1 MSAGA
6 WAECAESDAM
16 NVDDADRLH
25 AEHLAKWLKLT
36 REYLFGPMPGAGSS
50 QGTISRRRIQLSRS
64 WEVEETI

>member
-1 MSAGA
+1 
-6 WAECAESDAM
+6 M
-16 NVDDADRLH
+16 NIDDADHLH

-50 QGTISRRRIQLSRS
+50 QGTVSRRRIQLSRS